1 VFCSGLTK
9 AYDDAHLDYKEE
21 IAAVFDKAEE
31 ESDRSATAAPAL
43 APFVPDPTQSPQVN
57 AIREQSHRIEQEISA
72 MQDRMSE
79 RREPAREDD
88 AAARRLGDM
97 SAIVH
102 DTTIAKLDESQITK
116 LIANFTL
123 SICGIA
129 DSSSSN
135 AAGMSGVLEDSSL
148 TARQQSALV
157 KAATIFNLSQSK
169 IQQIYRKDRAL
180 KEKISVCEQRVQ
192 SQSFE
197 LADACDAESAPSVI
211 ERAQQ
216 QLESTKTRVSAY
228 ASARTACKV
237 SYNGLFLVTFSW
249 IVSEIRGLDR
259 NKKKNETMEKI
270 IKTWWDIS

>member
-1 VFCSGLTK
+1 MGLLREEVGSHHLAIFQRSPQFYQALRVFCSGLTK

-31 ESDRSATAAPAL
+31 ESDRSATAAPAP

-135 AAGMSGVLEDSSL
+135 AAVAANRASFSFRTKLSGLNVRCNHTDQKLHGINLDVDGICNCRSL
-148 TARQQSALV
+148 GWDGPADCLVVYSAL
-157 KAATIFNLSQSK
+157 
-169 IQQIYRKDRAL
+169 
-180 KEKISVCEQRVQ
+180 
-192 SQSFE
+192 
-197 LADACDAESAPSVI
+197 LAEHHI
-211 ERAQQ
+211 H
-216 QLESTKTRVSAY
+216 
-228 ASARTACKV
+228 
-237 SYNGLFLVTFSW
+237 G
-249 IVSEIRGLDR
+249 IIR
-259 NKKKNETMEKI
+259 
-270 IKTWWDIS
+270 